1 MTLPVDQYPLAFAAG
16 DPPSFDNFVPG
27 PNREAVA
34 MVQRLAAGRGER
46 YLYLGGAAGTGKTHL
61 LAAAVRVA
69 GGFYLSPAER
79 GVRPEVTERLDAAP
93 LVGLDEAGAAAGR
106 PEWERAL
113 FRLFV
118 DLEDAGA
125 RLVVAGRPSPARLG
139 LALPDLASRL
149 ASGPVLHLRALP
161 DAELEQVL
169 RVRARARGFEL
180 SSEVTKYLLDRERR
194 DPRHLLSLLD
204 RLDRHSLAAR
214 RRITIPFV
222 RDLLAAPDQD
232 RAAIGPEE
240 RSAPKPEEGGQ

>member
-34 MVQRLAAGRGER
+34 LVQRLAAGRGER

-61 LAAAVRVA
+61 LAAAVRAA

-79 GVRPEVTERLDAAP
+79 GLRPGVMERLEAAP

-113 FRLFV
+113 FRLFD

-125 RLVVAGRPSPARLG
+125 RLVVAARPSPARLG

-149 ASGPVLHLRALP
+149 ASGPVLHLTALP
-161 DAELEQVL
+161 DAELERVL
-169 RVRARARGFEL
+169 TARARARGFEL
-180 SSEVTKYLLDRERR
+180 DPRVAAYLVSRERR

-222 RDLLAAPDQD
+222 RDLLAAPDRD
-232 RAAIGPEE
+232 RAALGPEG
-240 RSAPKPEEGGQ
+240 RSVPKREEGGP